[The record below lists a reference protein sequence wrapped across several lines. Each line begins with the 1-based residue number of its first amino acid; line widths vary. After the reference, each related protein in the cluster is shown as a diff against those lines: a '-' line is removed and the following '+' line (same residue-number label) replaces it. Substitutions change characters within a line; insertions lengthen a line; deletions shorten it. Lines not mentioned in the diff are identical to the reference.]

1 MIQLGRLE
9 SGPKYMPRYVDRN
22 ELGLGQCQLLH
33 LLIYNL
39 KIKNCLIVFDIWG
52 FILSKQVSFGW
63 GHALAQTSNGKLF
76 GWGYSAE
83 GRLGQIGQALETS
96 ASGTYLSKAT
106 ADSGSALE
114 VAEKLV
120 LEEMGKENNMPIVW
134 EPCLVHELDGIE
146 VADVACGLDHSLA
159 LCCDGTLLSC
169 GSNIYGQLG
178 RTTEGSKML
187 PVDMSFQPL
196 SISSGLG
203 HSLAVCRIPSQEAAG
218 EAAGVVSWGWNWNS
232 QLGRRGPETFPA
244 MVEGLDG
251 ERPVYASGGRVHSIG
266 LTSQGEL
273 WAWGCGKNGRLGLGS
288 SADEAEPTLVE
299 SLDGLEILQ
308 AVSGFDHNLI
318 LVAD

>member
-76 GWGYSAE
+76 GWGYTAE

-159 LCCDGTLLSC
+159 LCCEYFPC
-169 GSNIYGQLG
+169 IVNEY
-178 RTTEGSKML
+178 
-187 PVDMSFQPL
+187 
-196 SISSGLG
+196 SIPAFSTFLKDALVISGC
-203 HSLAVCRIPSQEAAG
+203 H
-218 EAAGVVSWGWNWNS
+218 
-232 QLGRRGPETFPA
+232 
-244 MVEGLDG
+244 
-251 ERPVYASGGRVHSIG
+251 
-266 LTSQGEL
+266 
-273 WAWGCGKNGRLGLGS
+273 
-288 SADEAEPTLVE
+288 
-299 SLDGLEILQ
+299 
-308 AVSGFDHNLI
+308 
-318 LVAD
+318 